1 MTPPPYPPRLHAPG
15 PKRILS
21 IDGGGV
27 RGALAVGILRRIEE
41 TLRQSHGRPD
51 MVRSDYFDLI
61 GGTSTGAIIAAGL
74 ALGRDT
80 ANLEHLYRDL
90 ASKVF
95 RQSLPRLPLIQAR
108 FDPKGLERMIRQ
120 ELGDAT
126 LETAAWKTGFAAV
139 AKRVDTGSV
148 WLLTNNPRAKYWHG
162 DPDEI
167 AREPDPAKRQVI
179 PNKDYALAKV
189 VQASAA
195 APFFF
200 DLVPVEVERGKPGV
214 FFDGAITPHG
224 NPALQL
230 AMAALIPAYGFGW
243 SPGADQLSI
252 VSVGT
257 GGPRPMQPGWVGR
270 PLVAI
275 WKALHALMSMAY
287 DTSQLA
293 TATLQ
298 WLGTSPQP
306 WRINGEVEGLEGA
319 LPPGMA
325 PLWTVV
331 RYDAPLERAWL
342 ETHLSY
348 AIAETAMP
356 VLQRL
361 DDDRQIPRLLEIG
374 LEAGRRQV
382 KPEHLPVAAAV

>member
-1 MTPPPYPPRLHAPG
+1 MLDENPTTG
-15 PKRILS
+15 PKRILA

-27 RGALAVGILRRIEE
+27 RGALAVGILRRIE
-41 TLRQSHGRPD
+41 TLLRERYGRPD
-51 MVRSDYFDLI
+51 MVLSDYFDLI

-80 ANLEHLYRDL
+80 NDLERLYRDL
-90 ASKVF
+90 GPRVF
-95 RQSLPRLPLIQAR
+95 RRSFLRLPLIQTR
-108 FDPKGLERMIRQ
+108 FDPRQLERVIRE

-148 WLLTNNPRAKYWHG
+148 WLLTNNPRAKYWQG
-162 DPDEI
+162 DPAEA
-167 AREPDPAKRQVI
+167 AREPDPARRTVV
-179 PNKDYALAKV
+179 PNKDYPLAKV

-230 AMAALIPAYGFGW
+230 AMAALIPAYGYNW
-243 SPGADQLSI
+243 EPGADKLLI

-257 GGPRPMQPGWVGR
+257 GAPRPMQPTWVRR

-275 WKALHALMSMAY
+275 WKALHALISIAY

-293 TATLQ
+293 VATLQ

-306 WRINGEVEGLEGA
+306 WPINREIGGLEGA
-319 LPPGMA
+319 RPAGMA
-325 PLWTVV
+325 PLWTFI
-331 RYDAPLERAWL
+331 RYDAPLERKWL
-342 ETHLSY
+342 EEQLGY
-348 AIAETAMP
+348 GVAEKAMP
-356 VLQRL
+356 ILQRL
-361 DDDRQIPRLLEIG
+361 DDDRQIPRLFEIG
-374 LEAGRRQV
+374 LEAGQRQV
-382 KPEHLPVAAAV
+382 RLEHFPAGFDPLAAL